1 MPEQLNLD
9 DLIKKVEGAQLKIR
23 ELQQSLEH
31 EIGPGLQ
38 LKTWDGSRWLIQGY
52 QLVSTDGQTC
62 TDRWY
67 ASYANTAAPTSTYFT
82 PNQDSLVEA
91 YVEALR
97 TIMARV

>member
-1 MPEQLNLD
+1 MPEHLNLD
-9 DLIKKVEGAQLKIR
+9 DLIKQVEGAQLKIR

-38 LKTWDGSRWLIQGY
+38 LKTWDGTRWLIQGH
-52 QLVSTDGQTC
+52 QLDRTDAPH
-62 TDRWY
+62 RWY
-67 ASYANTAAPTSTYFT
+67 ASYASATRPTSTYVT
-82 PNQDSLVEA
+82 PNRDSLVEA